1 MNQQNCPQ
9 NVTQLSPINTVC
21 PCAAVV
27 AFAAAF
33 TAVAH
38 CARLSARHRPLAHS
52 SARLGNC
59 AALTH
64 TTGNA
69 SAASCACIT
78 SPQLRVVPSSCSQPL
93 PHRASTSSLLR
104 AAAAPGTP
112 AAATVVAHTQKHT
125 HSLDKRSHSLHVPF
139 QCLSLCPRPHG
150 ALPHA
155 ALLPTHVRTRRQPR
169 GSPSARQIELPSS
182 AVAPARRSPPPAPR
196 VPGGRR
202 QAERHLCLIRI
213 S

>member
-9 NVTQLSPINTVC
+9 NVTQLSPINTAC
-21 PCAAVV
+21 PCVAVV

-33 TAVAH
+33 TVVLH
-38 CARLSARHRPLAHS
+38 CTRLSAQHRPLAHS

-93 PHRASTSSLLR
+93 PHRASASSLLR

-112 AAATVVAHTQKHT
+112 AAATVVAYAQEHTQFGQT
-125 HSLDKRSHSLHVPF
+125 FSFVTCPF
-139 QCLSLCPRPHG
+139 PVSFSMPT
-150 ALPHA
+150 A
-155 ALLPTHVRTRRQPR
+155 AW
-169 GSPSARQIELPSS
+169 SPSPCGTTPHTCA
-182 AVAPARRSPPPAPR
+182 
-196 VPGGRR
+196 
-202 QAERHLCLIRI
+202 H
-213 S
+213 